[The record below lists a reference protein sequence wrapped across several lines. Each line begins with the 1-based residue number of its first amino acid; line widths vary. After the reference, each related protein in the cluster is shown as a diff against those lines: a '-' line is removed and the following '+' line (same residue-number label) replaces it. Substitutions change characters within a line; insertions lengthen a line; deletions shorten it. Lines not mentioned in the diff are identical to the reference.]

1 MNYTDESN
9 FQTLENPNNTEKRP
23 GGLTVLAILTFLG
36 SGLMLFSYFTV
47 FAKYDTMPGMMRQM
61 GEVYGE
67 PMLTRFQQVADMIAN
82 TSRTSYLWVALPYL
96 LSIAGAGFMLAMRKV
111 GFHLYV
117 ASQVLILP
125 LSMILLKEDFSIG
138 SLLLSVAFVGLY
150 AIFFKKLK

>member
-9 FQTLENPNNTEKRP
+9 FQTLENPNITEKRP

-36 SGLMLFSYFTV
+36 SGLMLFSYFVV
-47 FAKYDTMPGMMRQM
+47 FATYDIMPDKMLQM
-61 GEVYGE
+61 GESFGE
-67 PMLTRFQQVADMIAN
+67 PMRTTYQQVADMITG
-82 TSRTSYLWVALPYL
+82 TSRNSFLLVALPYL
-96 LSIAGAGFMLAMRKV
+96 LSIVGAGFMLAMRKI